1 VPQSGLRGRKEHHI
15 GYSLS
20 AKGLQLSV
28 TDGKNDPVDRLDL
41 ADAFVT
47 LFALL
52 GPQKVL
58 LSVARLARTRESHQV
73 RLVMAYAALAAACVG
88 VTCTL
93 TAPWLAT
100 FFHITPASVEL
111 AAGLVFFIYAVGLVF
126 GIHLGHDIDEE
137 AGSLSQENQ
146 PPGSDGFR
154 VLLLP
159 FIVSPL
165 GVAAALEGSLTA
177 SNWEARGVVAGAY
190 AAIVAID
197 LVSAVAFAPLMRRLH
212 ASSLEVL
219 SRLLGILLSAVGV
232 NLFLQGLAA
241 LGVHVGSGK

>member
-1 VPQSGLRGRKEHHI
+1 M
-15 GYSLS
+15 
-20 AKGLQLSV
+20 
-28 TDGKNDPVDRLDL
+28 DRLDL

-58 LSVARLARTRESHQV
+58 LSVARLARTREAHRV

-88 VTCTL
+88 VTFTL
-93 TAPWLAT
+93 TAPWLAS

-111 AAGLVFFIYAVGLVF
+111 AAGLVFFVYAVGLVF

-137 AGSLSQENQ
+137 TGSLSEDGKQ
-146 PPGSDGFR
+146 PGSDGFR
-154 VLLLP
+154 LLLLP

-177 SNWEARGVVAGAY
+177 TGWTSRGTLAGAY
-190 AAIVAID
+190 AAVVAID
-197 LVSAVAFAPLMRRLH
+197 LIAAVMFAPLMRRLH
-212 ASSLEVL
+212 ASSLEIL

-241 LGVHVGSGK
+241 LGVHVGSGN

>member
-1 VPQSGLRGRKEHHI
+1 MPQSGLRGRKAHHI

-20 AKGLQLSV
+20 DKGVQLSV
-28 TDGKNDPVDRLDL
+28 TGGENDPVDRLDL

-58 LSVARLARTRESHQV
+58 LSVARLARTREAHRV

-93 TAPWLAT
+93 AAPWLAT

-137 AGSLSQENQ
+137 TGSLSRDGEQ
-146 PPGSDGFR
+146 PGGDGFR

-177 SNWEARGVVAGAY
+177 SNWESRGIVAGAY
-190 AAIVAID
+190 VAVVAID
-197 LVSAVAFAPLMRRLH
+197 LIAAVMFGPLLRRLH

-219 SRLLGILLSAVGV
+219 SRLLGILLAAVGV
-232 NLFLQGLAA
+232 NLFLDGLSA
-241 LGVHVGSGK
+241 LGVHVASGH

>member
-1 VPQSGLRGRKEHHI
+1 
-15 GYSLS
+15 
-20 AKGLQLSV
+20 
-28 TDGKNDPVDRLDL
+28 VDRLDL

-47 LFALL
+47 LFALI

-58 LSVARLARTRESHQV
+58 LPVARLGRTTEVRHV
-73 RLVMAYAALAAACVG
+73 RLLMSYAALAAAGVG

-100 FFHITPASVEL
+100 FFHITAASVEI
-111 AAGLVFFIYAVGLVF
+111 AAGLVFFIYAVCLVF
-126 GIHLGHDIDEE
+126 GIHLGDEASEETGSSDHGGGADAAVAAGDGGE
-137 AGSLSQENQ
+137 AGHDPDGR

-165 GVAAALEGSLTA
+165 GVAAALEESLTA
-177 SNWEARGVVAGAY
+177 STWASRGVVAGAY
-190 AAIVAID
+190 AAVVALD
-197 LVSAVAFAPLMRRLH
+197 LIAAVMLAPLMRRMH
-212 ASSLEVL
+212 VSSLEVL

-241 LGVHVGSGK
+241 LGVHVGHG